1 MTEEEIQVRFAD
13 MKAKLQE
20 AQEILDNM
28 DKIDE
33 NDQQAMKDALMKVVR
48 LHQEVAEEYEEVDGL
63 KKR

>member
-33 NDQQAMKDALMKVVR
+33 NDQQAMKDALMKVVH
-48 LHQEVAEEYEEVDGL
+48 LHQEFAEEYKEVSRL
-63 KKR
+63 KK

>member
-48 LHQEVAEEYEEVDGL
+48 LHQEFAEEYEEVDGL